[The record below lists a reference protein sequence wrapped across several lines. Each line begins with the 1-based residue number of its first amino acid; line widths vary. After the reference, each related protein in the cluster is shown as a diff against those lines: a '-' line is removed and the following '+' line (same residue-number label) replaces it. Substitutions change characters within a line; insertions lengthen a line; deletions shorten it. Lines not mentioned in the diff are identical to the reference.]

1 MEMDSLLLIKK
12 ITSYMPLT
20 KTETKNKSVIILVNL
35 GSSSTANE
43 SPVAFCTNDIKIIA
57 MRVSGTD

>member
-1 MEMDSLLLIKK
+1 
-12 ITSYMPLT
+12 MPLT